1 MEILPSLSF
10 SYVNIVGNITGRLN
24 KDFVMSEDIPFL
36 LVTYGKSEGWR

>member
-1 MEILPSLSF
+1 MDDICQEIK
-10 SYVNIVGNITGRLN
+10 NIVGNITGMLN